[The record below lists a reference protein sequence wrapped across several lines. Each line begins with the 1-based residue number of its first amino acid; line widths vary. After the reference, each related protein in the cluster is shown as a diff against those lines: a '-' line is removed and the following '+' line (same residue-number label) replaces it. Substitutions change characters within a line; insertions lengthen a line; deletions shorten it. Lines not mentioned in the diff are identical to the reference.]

1 MKAVGPRTVT
11 ESSSTKRLYGERL
24 FNELSLAVCA
34 ERERLPLFSVSETE
48 LGDGLHY
55 GELDKAKGGE
65 SSVGG
70 GNDRERIRESE
81 AVSTERD
88 VIRKRLK

>member
-1 MKAVGPRTVT
+1 MASWIKQKEGSR
-11 ESSSTKRLYGERL
+11 RG
-24 FNELSLAVCA
+24 
-34 ERERLPLFSVSETE
+34 
-48 LGDGLHY
+48 
-55 GELDKAKGGE
+55 
-65 SSVGG
+65 GG

>member
-11 ESSSTKRLYGERL
+11 DSSSTKRLYGERL

-70 GNDRERIRESE
+70 
-81 AVSTERD
+81 AMTE
-88 VIRKRLK
+88 KE

>member
-1 MKAVGPRTVT
+1 MECEGCWTENSN

-70 GNDRERIRESE
+70 GQ
-81 AVSTERD
+81 
-88 VIRKRLK
+88 

>member
-48 LGDGLHY
+48 LGDGLRY

-70 GNDRERIRESE
+70 
-81 AVSTERD
+81 AMTE
-88 VIRKRLK
+88 KE

>member
-48 LGDGLHY
+48 LHY

-70 GNDRERIRESE
+70 GGQ
-81 AVSTERD
+81 
-88 VIRKRLK
+88 

>member
-55 GELDKAKGGE
+55 GELDKAKGG
-65 SSVGG
+65 SRLWGG
-70 GNDRERIRESE
+70 G
-81 AVSTERD
+81 AMTE
-88 VIRKRLK
+88 KE

>member
-1 MKAVGPRTVT
+1 MECEGCWTENSN
-11 ESSSTKRLYGERL
+11 ESSLTKCLYGERL

-55 GELDKAKGGE
+55 GKLNKARGGE
-65 SSVGG
+65 SSMGG
-70 GNDRERIRESE
+70 
-81 AVSTERD
+81 AMTE
-88 VIRKRLK
+88 KE